1 LSTLSISRQQVLEVL
16 ARTISQVKSKRMQT
30 VKEEVK
36 VSSSFAD
43 DIIRYL
49 SDPKKPTG
57 ESPTAE
63 KTLSA
68 K

>member
-1 LSTLSISRQQVLEVL
+1 
-16 ARTISQVKSKRMQT
+16 MQT